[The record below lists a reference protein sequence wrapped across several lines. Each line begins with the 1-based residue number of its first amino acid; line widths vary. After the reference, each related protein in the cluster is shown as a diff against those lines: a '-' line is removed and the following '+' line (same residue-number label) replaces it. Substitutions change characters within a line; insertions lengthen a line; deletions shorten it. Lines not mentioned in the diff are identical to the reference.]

1 MSALLLG
8 PYTCAYS
15 RTNQERLHLVQEMG
29 GGLKIPSVKSDHQV
43 WVSDMEDEVR
53 QIRHRLHHSADK
65 QWGVDLGS
73 VRSDH
78 QPYND
83 TDEVEQVR
91 HG

>member
-1 MSALLLG
+1 
-8 PYTCAYS
+8 
-15 RTNQERLHLVQEMG
+15 MG